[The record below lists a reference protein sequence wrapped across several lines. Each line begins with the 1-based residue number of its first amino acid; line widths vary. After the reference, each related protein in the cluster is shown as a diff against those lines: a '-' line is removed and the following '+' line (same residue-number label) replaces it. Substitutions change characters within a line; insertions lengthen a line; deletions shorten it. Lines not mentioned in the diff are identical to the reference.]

1 MRGGGNPLQ
10 LTECQIRSTEAEE
23 SADTSPIIQ
32 EVGDFLAMWACIE
45 AGFQA
50 LPTAEQE
57 ACREDPDLVP
67 AVFQGFDGNSEGEYL
82 GAARFMIRHLACFS
96 RFAGRDLESY
106 HPVVPHYRRILQA
119 LDPVRERIEGERTLT
134 LGELRTVLAHRG

>member
-1 MRGGGNPLQ
+1 MQ
-10 LTECQIRSTEAEE
+10 LPECQIRSTEAEE

-50 LPTAEQE
+50 LATAEQE

-67 AVFQGFDGNSEGEYL
+67 AIFQGFDGSSEGEYV
-82 GAARFMIRHLACFS
+82 GAARFLIRNLACFTP
-96 RFAGRDLESY
+96 FEGRDLESY
-106 HPVVPHYRRILQA
+106 HPVVPHYRRILKA
-119 LDPVRERIEGERTLT
+119 LDPVRERIEGSRTLT
-134 LGELRTVLAHRG
+134 LGELRAVLACGG